1 MEPIFKKKLFSLE
14 KISNVINFA
23 KLYSSGTKLGYSTG
37 RVSTNIRLIEALKD
51 NEVSTF
57 GFGPNILFKKEI
69 RGYGSGFTP
78 FKIVYG
84 ISGWGRDY
92 ISLGIIGVFLFLLIF
107 MVIRGK
113 IKKLLKNLSEMP
125 INVQL
130 LSITSYLLC
139 FVLVFDYFFY
149 SSVNFVSG
157 FPLFLIMLFLGLS
170 ENFVKNK
177 HV

>member
-1 MEPIFKKKLFSLE
+1 
-14 KISNVINFA
+14 
-23 KLYSSGTKLGYSTG
+23 
-37 RVSTNIRLIEALKD
+37 
-51 NEVSTF
+51 
-57 GFGPNILFKKEI
+57 
-69 RGYGSGFTP
+69 
-78 FKIVYG
+78 
-84 ISGWGRDY
+84 
-92 ISLGIIGVFLFLLIF
+92 
-107 MVIRGK
+107 MVIRRK